1 MIDRMNFFAFLRRR
15 LVSVGL
21 GAAGLLGALM
31 PAITP
36 VMAAACDAPAAV
48 CAWQDRIVGIKT
60 PNMIASGTILPGGY
74 IVTNHHVA
82 EDHPRLVTRD
92 TKGTIARALPQPH
105 DAEVD
110 LVLLRLEGAEPT
122 LPDVTMPEVGMP
134 EVGIPAQASSGPQ
147 QLFIVAFDQGRKGPR
162 VYRSGDWA
170 RYPRDGASMRARI
183 HTNARA
189 LPGNSGGAVVDDKGR
204 LVGILASGDGKI
216 SEVIPAAH
224 IGAVAGR
231 TAEIHGDG
239 FARTGRAIREC
250 ADALYDTA
258 TISRDPPPDLVNV
271 IETRCMESGN
281 KQLLDQAGQS
291 FGRWWMFARSRAFL
305 GRSLALD
312 PDSPNSLMSM
322 AVTLHLDR
330 DLAAELP
337 ILKRYLAIDPANA
350 QALRMAVQVAGG
362 LGEREFGMQAL
373 ELMRRHNPAAVPLAE
388 SFLEQAFA
396 D

>member
-1 MIDRMNFFAFLRRR
+1 MGYQMNDRTGFAAFLRRL
-15 LVSVGL
+15 LVTMFLGFIGLVG
-21 GAAGLLGALM
+21 GLS
-31 PAITP
+31 PVITP

-82 EDHPRLVTRD
+82 EDHPRLITRD
-92 TKGTIARALPQPH
+92 VRGAITRAVPQPH

-110 LVLLRLEGAEPT
+110 LVLLRPEGTSPNP
-122 LPDVTMPEVGMP
+122 PDATMPS
-134 EVGIPAQASSGPQ
+134 QTSSEPQ
-147 QLFIVAFDQGRKGPR
+147 QLFIVAFDQGRNGPR
-162 VYRSGDWA
+162 VYRPGDWA

-189 LPGNSGGAVVDDKGR
+189 LPGNSGGAVVDDKGT

-224 IGAVAGR
+224 IGTVAGR
-231 TAEIHGDG
+231 MDPSHADG
-239 FARTGRAIREC
+239 FAGTGKAIREC
-250 ADALYDTA
+250 ADALYDT
-258 TISRDPPPDLVNV
+258 TSISRDPPPDIVSV
-271 IETRCMESGN
+271 IETRCMASEN

-305 GRSLALD
+305 QRSLELD

-330 DLAAELP
+330 DMAAELP
-337 ILKRYLAIDPANA
+337 ILRRYLEIDPANA

-362 LGEREFGMQAL
+362 LGEREFGMQVL

-388 SFLEQAFA
+388 SFLGQAFT

>member
-1 MIDRMNFFAFLRRR
+1 MRYEMNDRMSVSAYLSRPFGRMFLGF
-15 LVSVGL
+15 VGL
-21 GAAGLLGALM
+21 IGALT
-31 PAITP
+31 PAIP
-36 VMAAACDAPAAV
+36 LVKAAPCDAPAAV
-48 CAWQDRIVGIKT
+48 CVWQNRIVGVRT

-92 TKGTIARALPQPH
+92 SQGTITRAVPQPH
-105 DAEVD
+105 DVEVD
-110 LVLLRLEGAEPT
+110 LVLLRPEGMEPA
-122 LPDVTMPEVGMP
+122 LPDATMSDMTMPS
-134 EVGIPAQASSGPQ
+134 QASSRPQ
-147 QLFIVAFDQGRKGPR
+147 QLFIVAFDQGRNGPR
-162 VYRSGDWA
+162 VYRPGDWA
-170 RYPRDGASMRARI
+170 RYPRDGVSMRARI

-189 LPGNSGGAVVDDKGR
+189 LPGNSGGAVVDETGS

-231 TAEIHGDG
+231 MSPSHANG
-239 FARTGRAIREC
+239 FAMTGQAIREC

-258 TISRDPPPDLVNV
+258 TISRDPPPDLVSV
-271 IETRCMESGN
+271 IDASCMASGN

-305 GRSLALD
+305 QRSLALD

-337 ILKRYLAIDPANA
+337 ILKRYLAIHPANA

-388 SFLEQAFA
+388 SFLDQAFT